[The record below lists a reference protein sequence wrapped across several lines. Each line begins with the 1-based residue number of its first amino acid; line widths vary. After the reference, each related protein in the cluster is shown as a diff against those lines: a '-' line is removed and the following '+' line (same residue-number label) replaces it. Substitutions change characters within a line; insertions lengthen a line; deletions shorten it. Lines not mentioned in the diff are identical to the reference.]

1 MDPEE
6 RDRRLRRVF
15 GPPAGLAAARARPR
29 RPPARLLVALAT
41 AALLVAIGLA
51 VYAATPHDHVAEGCS
66 WWTARSV
73 GQVVPGQSGCVK
85 GYAVAGGG
93 LAEGTAAGDIRL
105 ALVYSEP
112 DQPVLRQPCD
122 FAPGTAVVV
131 RYRSIFDDG
140 RTLIL
145 VEDCR

>member
-15 GPPAGLAAARARPR
+15 GPPTGVAAAQTRPR
-29 RPPARLLVALAT
+29 RPPAWLLPALG
-41 AALLVAIGLA
+41 AALLLAAVALT
-51 VYAATPHDHVAEGCS
+51 VYVLTPHDHVAGGCS
-66 WWTARSV
+66 WWTARGV

-131 RYRSIFDDG
+131 RYRSLFDDG

-145 VEDCR
+145 VVDCR